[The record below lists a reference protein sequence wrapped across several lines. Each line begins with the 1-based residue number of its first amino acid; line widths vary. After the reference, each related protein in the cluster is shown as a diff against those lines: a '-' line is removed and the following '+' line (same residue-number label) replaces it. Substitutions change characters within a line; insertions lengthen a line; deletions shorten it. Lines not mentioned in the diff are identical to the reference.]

1 MAANAKF
8 LKSYTTLQKLIARKF
23 KQALKHDDVTVW
35 ANMAAPVWLLAG
47 IDDTIVP
54 IYQQLHNMT
63 KSRSQVREAIE
74 TSAALGYDTN
84 LCSDVRCD
92 IGQLALLAKKR
103 TSMRG
108 PTLVFGINA
117 VCFASSGLYRG
128 WINNYPDAAHFF
140 LDLPFSAD
148 ETISESGV
156 SYIRDQLVAF
166 SRQLERLF
174 HREFDVERFK
184 RAVARL
190 ALNKE
195 LYRSVLR
202 LAVNNPSPLCATSFQ
217 PFLIPITF
225 YGHYEET
232 TEYLLELRA
241 ELQGLVDKPVEPKER
256 IRLLWDFTPIY
267 RYMDDI
273 SRVLDEHSAKI
284 VMGLSLFSSLEWP
297 SGAWV
302 ERQDD
307 PFYAQAY
314 AYAHLPYRRTEKY
327 KFGIMSKMLK
337 DYDIDAVIFHASRN
351 CKANS
356 LPMYIFREEI
366 ANEYGLPVLLF
377 EADILDAAVYSKSQV
392 LNRIEAFL
400 EMVEQKKVRSRL
412 ATSLLLSPSQ
422 SS

>member
-1 MAANAKF
+1 MAANAKL
-8 LKSYTTLQKLIARKF
+8 LKSYTSLQRLIARKF
-23 KQALKHDDVTVW
+23 KQSIKHDEVTVW
-35 ANMAAPVWLLAG
+35 ANMAAPAWLLAG
-47 IDDTIVP
+47 FDETIVP
-54 IYQQLHNMT
+54 VYQQLHNMT
-63 KSRSQVREAIE
+63 KSRTQVREAIE
-74 TSAALGYDTN
+74 TSAALGYDAN

-92 IGQLALLAKKR
+92 IGQLELLAKR
-103 TSMRG
+103 RASVQP
-108 PTLVFGINA
+108 PTLIFGINA
-117 VCFASSGLYRG
+117 VCFASSGLYRS
-128 WINNYPDAAHFF
+128 WIRAYPDAAHFF

-156 SYIRDQLVAF
+156 AYIREQLVSFA
-166 SRQLERLF
+166 RQLERVF

-202 LAVNNPSPLCATSFQ
+202 LAVNNPSPICATSFQ

-225 YGHYEET
+225 FGYYEET
-232 TEYLLELRA
+232 TAYLLELKR
-241 ELQGLVDKPVEPKER
+241 ELEGLVDAPVEPKER

-273 SRVLDEHSAKI
+273 SRVLDEYRAKI

-297 SGAWV
+297 TAAWV
-302 ERQDD
+302 ESQDD

-327 KFGIMSKMLK
+327 KFGIMAQMLE

-351 CKANS
+351 CKANT
-356 LPMYIFREEI
+356 LPMYMFREEI
-366 ANEYGLPVLLF
+366 ADRYGLPVLLF

-400 EMVEQKKVRSRL
+400 EMVEQRKTRSWL
-412 ATSLLLSPSQ
+412 PEVSVMGM
-422 SS
+422 